1 MAWKTA
7 TVSAAATMALA
18 AWPLTPARLDDTVS
32 FDVLAPNVQG
42 GLFDQWVVLPDPA
55 LRRVSDA
62 QRMVT
67 ELKEMTGWSDR
78 RFAQV
83 LRSSHPTVSSVAH
96 GRSNARSGDLYERIA
111 ETFEVVDRIFLVAG
125 RNPAETDRLLSSE
138 TVDGLSAAELLQD
151 RDPSGAYLAALDVHR
166 PARRTGFMRG
176 FRPAEAGSATSEVT
190 ID

>member
-7 TVSAAATMALA
+7 TASAAATMALA
-18 AWPLTPARLDDTVS
+18 VWPLGLRPDETVS
-32 FDVLAPNVQG
+32 FDVLPPIAHG

-67 ELKEMTGWSDR
+67 ELKQMTGWSDR
-78 RFAQV
+78 RFAHV

-111 ETFEVVDRIFLVAG
+111 EAFEVADRIFLVAG

-138 TVDGLSAAELLQD
+138 AADGPSAVELLRD

-166 PARRTGFMRG
+166 PARRSGFMRG
-176 FRPAEAGSATSEVT
+176 ARPAAAGSATSEVT